1 MPVTSGSG
9 NPKWTRDETL
19 LALDLLYRHGK
30 PVDKN
35 HSDAAEL
42 SRLLRAANIYPQ
54 TDRKDSFRNA
64 DGVAL
69 KTQNLFSALHPE
81 RRLSSSEM
89 DRAVVAEFP
98 ADRKS
103 ELAEIAV
110 AIREALVGEHTEIG
124 EDDDLEVPEGKIL
137 AARHR
142 QRDRR
147 LRAKLIEKRR
157 PVGLKCEVCDFAVS
171 PNAPNSADSFFEAH
185 HTVPLAAAEG
195 ERTTRLSDMSLLC
208 ACCHRFIHRL
218 ISDHKRWVGIAEAA
232 QAWKALV
239 LRSM

>member
-35 HSDAAEL
+35 HTDAAEL
-42 SRLLRAANIYPQ
+42 SRLLRAANIYPA
-54 TDRKDSFRNA
+54 TERKDSFRNS

-89 DRAVVAEFP
+89 DRAVVVEFTSS
-98 ADRKS
+98 RKF
-103 ELAEIAV
+103 ELAEIAS
-110 AIREALVGEHTEIG
+110 AIRQALASNPSDAMED
-124 EDDDLEVPEGKIL
+124 DDDLEVPEGKVL
-137 AARHR
+137 ARRHR

-147 LRAKLIEKRR
+147 LRTRLIEKRR
-157 PVGLKCEVCDFAVS
+157 TGGLRCEICDFAVS
-171 PNAPNSADSFFEAH
+171 TSAAKSTDSFFEAH
-185 HTVPLAAAEG
+185 HITPLAVAEG
-195 ERTTRLSDMSLLC
+195 ERTTRLSDMALVC

-218 ISDHKRWVGIAEAA
+218 ISDSKRWVGITEAAEAR
-232 QAWKALV
+232 KKSL
-239 LRSM
+239 MF

>member
-35 HSDAAEL
+35 HADAMGL

-54 TDRKDSFRNA
+54 TDRKESFRNA

-89 DRAVVAEFP
+89 DRKVVVEFP
-98 ADRKS
+98 ASRKV
-103 ELAEIAV
+103 ELAQIAG
-110 AIREALVGEHTEIG
+110 AIRYALISEPTADSDD
-124 EDDDLEVPEGKIL
+124 DDDLEVPEGKLL

-147 LRAKLIEKRR
+147 LRGKLIEKRR
-157 PVGLKCEVCDFAVS
+157 ASGLKCEICDFAVS
-171 PNAPNSADSFFEAH
+171 ATAPKSTDSFFEAH

-218 ISDHKRWVGIAEAA
+218 ISDTKRWTGIAEAA
-232 QAWKALV
+232 RARKALAD
-239 LRSM
+239 RC